1 MTKNNSGT
9 SIMLAK
15 GISVIFGAAAL
26 ALLSS
31 CASWYPYKQAS
42 TAMTPKPAPAKPAVE
57 PKRVA
62 KAPPLYEW
70 NGDGHKVSRI
80 EISVNEQKA
89 RFYDGNQEIGWTTV
103 ASGVRKHPT
112 PVGNFAVLEK
122 AVKKTSNVYGR
133 IYDKHGRV
141 VVRDAKLGRDP
152 IPPGGHFKGA
162 KMPFFLRL
170 TNDGIAMHAGPIPH
184 PGRRASHGCVRMPRA
199 FAPILYR
206 EVSLGTPVSVEGN
219 GPSYATYIAQERAA
233 AARLAAAKARKA
245 KPAAGPAPGTAPSE
259 SPAPGH
265 DAQQQLAGAGSA
277 NGATASTPN
286 ALPAASLDGSIQRP
300 AATVSTAAARHQS
313 LSPTGNAVVDTQG
326 QKPAIS
332 ADSARQSPSAAP
344 AASSPPPSPP
354 ATAVPPP
361 PASSVTGPPK
371 TELTP
376 STPAGAAASP
386 KAADRAQSPPQR
398 EG

>member
-1 MTKNNSGT
+1 
-9 SIMLAK
+9 MLAK

-184 PGRRASHGCVRMPRA
+184 PGRRASHGCIRMPSA
-199 FAPILYR
+199 FASILYR
-206 EVSLGTPVSVEGN
+206 QVSLGTSVSVEGN
-219 GPSYATYIAQERAA
+219 GPSYATYIADERAA
-233 AARLAAAKARKA
+233 AARLAAAKARKT
-245 KPAAGPAPGTAPSE
+245 KPAAGSAPGTAPSE
-259 SPAPGH
+259 SPAPGR
-265 DAQQQLAGAGSA
+265 DTKQQLAGTGSEKGRRQA
-277 NGATASTPN
+277 LRMLCRQPARTEASKARKQRSARRQPLKPHRRQ
-286 ALPAASLDGSIQRP
+286 ARRLQKPKGRSRRP
-300 AATVSTAAARHQS
+300 ARAQ
-313 LSPTGNAVVDTQG
+313 
-326 QKPAIS
+326 
-332 ADSARQSPSAAP
+332 
-344 AASSPPPSPP
+344 
-354 ATAVPPP
+354 
-361 PASSVTGPPK
+361 PPK
-371 TELTP
+371 ARRL
-376 STPAGAAASP
+376 
-386 KAADRAQSPPQR
+386 RHPPHCPLR
-398 EG
+398 PRPRRLCLRHPRHP

>member
-9 SIMLAK
+9 SNMLAK
-15 GISVIFGAAAL
+15 GASVIYGAAAL

-31 CASWYPYKQAS
+31 CASLYPYKPAS
-42 TAMTPKPAPAKPAVE
+42 MTHKPTPAPAKPAVE
-57 PKRVA
+57 A
-62 KAPPLYEW
+62 KQAARAHPLYEW
-70 NGDGHKVSRI
+70 NGDGHKVSHI

-89 RFYDGNQEIGWTTV
+89 RFYDGDQEIGWTTV

-122 AVKKTSNVYGR
+122 AVKKTSNVDGR
-133 IYDKHGRV
+133 IYDKRGRV

-170 TNDGIAMHAGPIPH
+170 TNDGIAMHGGPIPR
-184 PGRRASHGCVRMPRA
+184 PGRRASHGCIRMPRA
-199 FAPILYR
+199 FAPLLYR
-206 EVSLGTPVSVEGN
+206 AVSLGTPVSVEGN
-219 GPSYATYIAQERAA
+219 GPSYATYIAEERAA
-233 AARLAAAKARKA
+233 AAAKARKA

-265 DAQQQLAGAGSA
+265 DTKEQLAGAGSA
-277 NGATASTPN
+277 NGAEASTAN
-286 ALPAASLDGSIQRP
+286 TLPAASSDGSVQGP
-300 AATVSTAAARHQS
+300 AATVSAGAAA
-313 LSPTGNAVVDTQG
+313 P
-326 QKPAIS
+326 
-332 ADSARQSPSAAP
+332 SPSTAP

-354 ATAVPPP
+354 ATALPPP

-371 TELTP
+371 TEF
-376 STPAGAAASP
+376 TPAGAAASP

>member
-9 SIMLAK
+9 SIILAN
-15 GISVIFGAAAL
+15 GTSVIFGAAAL
-26 ALLSS
+26 GLLSS
-31 CASWYPYKQAS
+31 CASLYPYKPAP
-42 TAMTPKPAPAKPAVE
+42 TAVTPKPAPAKPTVE
-57 PKRVA
+57 PKRVT
-62 KAPPLYEW
+62 KAHPLYEW

-112 PVGNFAVLEK
+112 PIGNFAVLEK
-122 AVKKTSNVYGR
+122 AVEKTSNIYGR
-133 IYDKHGRV
+133 IYDKHGKV

-184 PGRRASHGCVRMPRA
+184 PGRRASHGCIRMPSA
-199 FAPILYR
+199 FARTLYP
-206 EVSLGTPVSVEGN
+206 EISLGTSVSVEGS
-219 GPSYATYIAQERAA
+219 GPSYATYIAEERAA

-245 KPAAGPAPGTAPSE
+245 KPAPEPAPGTAPSG

-265 DAQQQLAGAGSA
+265 DARQQLAGAGSA
-277 NGATASTPN
+277 NRATPSTPN
-286 ALPAASLDGSIQRP
+286 TLPAANGATSVQGP
-300 AATVSTAAARHQS
+300 AAKGRTAPAAQGP
-313 LSPTGNAVVDTQG
+313 SPTVNAVADTQE
-326 QKPAIS
+326 QKPAVS
-332 ADSARQSPSAAP
+332 AAATAQRPSTAPAPSSPRPSAP
-344 AASSPPPSPP
+344 ATAPPPSP
-354 ATAVPPP
+354 
-361 PASSVTGPPK
+361 ASPVTGPPK

-376 STPAGAAASP
+376 PTPAGAAASP